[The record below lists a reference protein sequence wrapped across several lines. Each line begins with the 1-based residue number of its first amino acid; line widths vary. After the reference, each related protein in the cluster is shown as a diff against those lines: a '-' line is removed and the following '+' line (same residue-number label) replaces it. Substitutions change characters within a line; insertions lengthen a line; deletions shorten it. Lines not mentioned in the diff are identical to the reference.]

1 MRLGPPVE
9 RRQHSAG
16 QDLDLLLAIAK
27 RPNVAAKVSALPC
40 YSTAKYPYTELHGHI
55 RRAYDA
61 FGPQRL
67 FWGSDQ
73 SRSPIPYRQQ
83 VTMFTEEIPWLT
95 ANDKDWIMG
104 RAIVQRLRWS

>member
-1 MRLGPPVE
+1 MAR
-9 RRQHSAG
+9 SAM
-16 QDLDLLLAIAK
+16 AK
-27 RPNVAAKVSALPC
+27 GTRAEVHKSAFNIPAALTKPAKVSALPS
-40 YSTAKYPYTELHGHI
+40 YSTAKYPYAELHGHI

-95 ANDKDWIMG
+95 ASDKDWIMG
-104 RAIVQRLRWS
+104 RAVCEWLDWKV